1 MKKWITILGI
11 IAVEL
16 IAIVGAL
23 PLLGEWR
30 REWYPEGIV
39 WFSWSFWEQSEIALP
54 IFVMLAVVLTVFY
67 TRHESRIARIIAPI
81 IITGALLLTVELV
94 QAFA

>member
-16 IAIVGAL
+16 IAVVGAL
-23 PLLGEWR
+23 PILGEWKWAR
-30 REWYPEGIV
+30 RIDNYEWS
-39 WFSWSFWEQSEIALP
+39 SWSFWEQSEIALP
-54 IFVMLAVVLTVFY
+54 IFVMLTVVLTVFY

-81 IITGALLLTVELV
+81 IVAGALLLTVELM